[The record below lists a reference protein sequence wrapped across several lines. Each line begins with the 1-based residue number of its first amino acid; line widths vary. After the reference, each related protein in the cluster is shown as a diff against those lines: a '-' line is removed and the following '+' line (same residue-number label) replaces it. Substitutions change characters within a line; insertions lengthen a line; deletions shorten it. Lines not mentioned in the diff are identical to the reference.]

1 MQSGDAEPGG
11 GRGGCRQDRQGRLC
25 ENVTFGLGRL
35 PPVAAGV
42 ERSGGGTLQAE
53 GRARRRYE
61 GERDLPAGRT
71 EREWDSF

>member
-1 MQSGDAEPGG
+1 MQRSDAGPGG

-25 ENVTFGLGRL
+25 ETVPFGLRRL

-53 GRARRRYE
+53 GRAR
-61 GERDLPAGRT
+61 
-71 EREWDSF
+71 